1 MLKILST
8 AIKIET
14 NNPTIIPTINPKGT
28 PLLNPIVKRPIT
40 PNIITDKNAI
50 P

>member
-14 NNPTIIPTINPKGT
+14 NNPTIIPTINPNGT
-28 PLLNPIVKRPIT
+28 PLLNPNVKRPIT
-40 PNIITDKNAI
+40 QNIITDKNAI